1 MGRETWCAA
10 IHGVAKSRTRL
21 NNWTELNTVFLE
33 YWLGRG
39 CWNLLVIVHSVS
51 FFFFS
56 ISSLFI
62 ILKNCKQY
70 TGLLVQIIMDYT
82 FSIQFSSVTQSCP
95 TLCDPMNSSMP
106 GLPVHHQLPE
116 STQMHVHWVGDT
128 IQPSHPLSSSSPPA
142 LNLSQHQG
150 LFKWVSS
157 SHQVAKVLAFQL
169 QHQSFQWTPRTDLL

>member
-1 MGRETWCAA
+1 MPSNHVILCRPLLLPPSSIPSIW
-10 IHGVAKSRTRL
+10 
-21 NNWTELNTVFLE
+21 VFSSESVLPIWWPKYWSFNFSISSFNE
-33 YWLGRG
+33 YSVMISFRIGWLD
-39 CWNLLVIVHSVS
+39 LLVVQETLKSLLQHYGSKASILWHSAF

-116 STQMHVHWVGDT
+116 STQMHVH
-128 IQPSHPLSSSSPPA
+128 
-142 LNLSQHQG
+142 
-150 LFKWVSS
+150 
-157 SHQVAKVLAFQL
+157 
-169 QHQSFQWTPRTDLL
+169 